1 MIFILDDDAGVRDS
15 LRLLLECEGL
25 ETREFASCP
34 EFLDADGAESDC
46 LILDVHL
53 PGMSGIEL
61 LETMRR
67 RGDMLPV
74 IVISGRI
81 DAMTRNRARAAGALA
96 VVEKPYQ
103 VEEVLDL
110 VRRAM
115 GRGYRSAGLGRA
127 LRRPQIRQNNRSATT
142 ARKARSPTFLAASL
156 HDIPRAAAAAP
167 TSLDFPPADISRGGL
182 A

>member
-25 ETREFASCP
+25 ETREFASCR
-34 EFLDADGAESDC
+34 EFLDADGAEGDC

-81 DAMTRNRARAAGALA
+81 NAMTRNRARAAGALA

-115 GRGYRSAGLGRA
+115 GQG
-127 LRRPQIRQNNRSATT
+127 
-142 ARKARSPTFLAASL
+142 
-156 HDIPRAAAAAP
+156 
-167 TSLDFPPADISRGGL
+167 
-182 A
+182 

>member
-25 ETREFASCP
+25 ETREFASCR

-81 DAMTRNRARAAGALA
+81 NAMTRNRARAAGALA

-115 GRGYRSAGLGRA
+115 GQG
-127 LRRPQIRQNNRSATT
+127 
-142 ARKARSPTFLAASL
+142 
-156 HDIPRAAAAAP
+156 
-167 TSLDFPPADISRGGL
+167 
-182 A
+182 